1 MPMHA
6 PQCTP
11 DPAIAIYIAVQP
23 FLKGALVMC
32 MGVCIQF
39 GDVYMGRCTAGIG
52 MQSLSPACSSSLACY
67 CALTIA

>member
-1 MPMHA
+1 MHA

-11 DPAIAIYIAVQP
+11 DSAIAIYIAVQP
-23 FLKGALVMC
+23 FLKGALVMY

-52 MQSLSPACSSSLACY
+52 MQS
-67 CALTIA
+67 